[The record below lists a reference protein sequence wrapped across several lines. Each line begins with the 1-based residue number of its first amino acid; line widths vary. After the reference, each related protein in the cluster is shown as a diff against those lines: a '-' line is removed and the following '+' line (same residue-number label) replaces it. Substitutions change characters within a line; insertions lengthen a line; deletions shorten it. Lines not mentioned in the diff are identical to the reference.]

1 MNRVS
6 GSCTPV
12 GRRARPLWKVAGDEE
27 CVRDGE
33 SVCVFKGHAGL
44 HYKAEVPLMRS
55 EETVGV
61 AAPFSQGTGG
71 MEWGGGGLT
80 SSITIRA
87 DGHMGV
93 LLTAQ

>member
-1 MNRVS
+1 
-6 GSCTPV
+6 
-12 GRRARPLWKVAGDEE
+12 
-27 CVRDGE
+27 
-33 SVCVFKGHAGL
+33 
-44 HYKAEVPLMRS
+44 MRS

>member
-1 MNRVS
+1 M
-6 GSCTPV
+6 
-12 GRRARPLWKVAGDEE
+12 
-27 CVRDGE
+27 
-33 SVCVFKGHAGL
+33 CVFKGHAGL

-61 AAPFSQGTGG
+61 TAPFGQGIGG
-71 MEWGGGGLT
+71 LEWGNGGGGLT